1 MNKVILAGILQQHN
15 SSVAVEKEEK
25 RKEVKGYPCKYL

>member
-1 MNKVILAGILQQHN
+1 MNKVILVGVLQQH

-25 RKEVKGYPCKYL
+25 RKEVKGYPSKYL